1 MFTQGD
7 ESSTTGGEFAH
18 ALHGRDTVECAIVYV
33 RELRWSVAPGHRF
46 RKRAGCTCDKFS
58 CDVPGAHPA
67 ASTVDGLELGAV
79 RPAFENI
86 PGAGIIAAC
95 TAFDAVSV
103 PHHLGLGLMMAL
115 DAGGIHVP
123 CLTMDP
129 FVATLLTAPKTGSL
143 LAGPAAVVRSGSE
156 AWIALPPSHGV
167 RWDTPP
173 ELNVPLPP
181 AQRLLPYW
189 REVVGRSQAA
199 DTAKQ
204 EQG

>member
-79 RPAFENI
+79 RPAFANI

-95 TAFDAVSV
+95 TAFDAVTFRTT
-103 PHHLGLGLMMAL
+103 LAL
-115 DAGGIHVP
+115 V
-123 CLTMDP
+123 
-129 FVATLLTAPKTGSL
+129 
-143 LAGPAAVVRSGSE
+143 
-156 AWIALPPSHGV
+156 
-167 RWDTPP
+167 
-173 ELNVPLPP
+173 
-181 AQRLLPYW
+181 
-189 REVVGRSQAA
+189 
-199 DTAKQ
+199 
-204 EQG
+204 